1 MVHDR
6 SPRTDDEVLAT
17 TDIEALL
24 RHGLSR
30 ATFRTALFGDGA
42 IAAAVTLDRL
52 GVLPRSVAYVAK
64 IVRAGGL
71 SYAAGLPEPLPSTAA
86 SAHLR
91 DWLETAAQAAGT
103 PDDEARAAR
112 WLDTVAK
119 LIGLRR
125 GSRAA
130 GVPQAPVPAS
140 PDHGTA
146 PQLRALRP

>member
-6 SPRTDDEVLAT
+6 SPHTDDEVLAA

-30 ATFRTALFGDGA
+30 DAFRTALFGDGA

-52 GVLPRSVAYVAK
+52 GVLPRSVKYVAK
-64 IVRAGGL
+64 IVRVGGL
-71 SYAAGLPEPLPSTAA
+71 AYAAGLAEPLPSGAA
-86 SAHLR
+86 SACLR
-91 DWLETAAQAAGT
+91 DWLETAAQAADT

-112 WLDTVAK
+112 WLDTVAD

-130 GVPQAPVPAS
+130 TAGPGPA
-140 PDHGTA
+140 
-146 PQLRALRP
+146 